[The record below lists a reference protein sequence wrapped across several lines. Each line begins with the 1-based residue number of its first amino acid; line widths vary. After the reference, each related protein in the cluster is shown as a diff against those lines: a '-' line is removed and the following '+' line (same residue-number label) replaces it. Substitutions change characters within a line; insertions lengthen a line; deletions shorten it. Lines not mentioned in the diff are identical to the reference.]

1 MRNQLDKAIR
11 RVTAARHAEQRRA
24 AVLMIPALLT
34 ILFVSWQL
42 HQVGT
47 AMTDDEYSC
56 GYEEHVH
63 SDTCYTEVLICGY
76 EEEAPEPPADLAE
89 DEAPEPPADSAEDE
103 TPEPPADP
111 AEDEALESP
120 ADSAED
126 EAPESPADSAEEAEE
141 EEEEEDGDAAPA
153 GHSHT
158 ADCYQKV
165 LTCTVPEHTH
175 TLECLADLTAD
186 VESPAD
192 WDGQSAGVSSFWSDA
207 MTEIAQRQLGYTE
220 SARNFTVDM
229 AMGEAP
235 AQTHHYTRYGDWYG
249 NPYGNWDVMFV
260 AFCQHY
266 AGIPENVIPQCA
278 SLLQLRTEL
287 GNTHPEYITPGG
299 SAAVPGD
306 IVIYR
311 NTNGE
316 ETIGIVTAYDG
327 ANLTVVSGAVNG
339 AVATVTVA
347 DAAASDTIRVLD
359 AYRAYTQT
367 GAPDESAPDE
377 SAPDESA
384 PDESA
389 PDESAPAESAPDESA
404 PDESESNEPAPDGSE
419 EFSLDADAIL
429 ARDGAVAYIVWQQ
442 PDSLMLAA
450 EGDDTP
456 AAAAASPEYD
466 SSENL
471 KLDNLLTSTD
481 ISINQNGTWTPLDES
496 APIKDGTEV
505 QVEILYSVPAN
516 AFKNAQHIA
525 TYTLPKGVYP
535 TRNQTGNIT
544 DSTGKKIGTFTLT
557 ENSPTVTFYFDAD
570 ETNHAFD
577 GTFDF
582 TTTINYAEISDSGKI
597 QLGTK
602 IYTIVPEYSL
612 KAEKSHTLSADKS
625 KVSYTVTVN
634 APNGTNHQSVTIT
647 DQMAAENTASGSYE
661 KDSIKINEKPLSEY
675 TGATITYS
683 TDGKGFTIT
692 GLPALGYNQ
701 SYTLT
706 YDVAVD
712 AVTGEDGSGT
722 LVNTAK
728 GTADTLQSN
737 EAKDTVTV
745 QESSISKTGTY
756 DAAAHRINWV
766 ITVKNPGGDLAG
778 YTVTDTPNPS
788 LDIVG
793 DVTLKSSDG
802 AVDTTIKGR
811 EFLIGGYTFPANSTA
826 ASYTFTYQT
835 LAPDPENGTVSAT
848 NQATLEKNAL
858 RYTATAVV
866 STGVGKVDIRKYPG
880 TVKPLENGDQQVM
893 WNITGTIPAGVNSFK
908 IVDNIRAPLYGVRP
922 QLEAAIKSTLRLT
935 MEDGTTLTWQQAE
948 DRGIQIQLF
957 FFSNG
962 SDNWS
967 DPDDGNPVSDDT
979 TEVHRIRL
987 QFSRTGSEKL
997 RILRCTI
1004 SDIPT
1009 VAKTSDMANNTTK
1022 NFVNRAEIHSDTAES
1037 QGWNG
1042 TYKYTKAGS
1051 ITKETSGSSGGE
1063 YQQNNSTDYTPN
1075 KVVWY
1080 QIRLNLGDN
1089 VAMDQPLTVVD
1100 KIPDGMKLAT
1110 DSNFLKDYMI
1120 AADLDTNSGSK
1131 FTGQIYEWDANIYS
1145 LMFGSNTYWSID
1157 ASAPGQLTI
1166 QVLPITLQSLIDKDK
1181 TSNHTVEIR
1190 YALRLD
1196 DAAWD
1201 DRAQEKKIYT
1211 NTATWN
1217 GASISSSM
1225 TITRPKKEPLEKTG
1239 SYDETTHQANY
1250 TLYVNPQAE
1259 DLAPDSNTLEL
1270 TDTMKSEYF
1279 GKTGMELMLDSIKV
1293 YEYLLKNG
1301 EWVKGEEVT
1310 DGVRVEKLEET
1321 PSTRQYK
1328 FILPDAKALVLEYS
1342 YKMNP
1347 GGLADDDKKV
1357 TNTAALA
1364 GQTAVSNQVAVKR
1377 DSASATVNNA
1387 VLTVTKTDSAS
1398 NVAITASQAD
1408 FKLHHYNRASGNWE
1422 PLGTRQT
1429 GANGSFDLT
1438 FAQSPAAGSAQLIT
1452 GDLYKLVETKSPK
1465 GYALNGTP
1473 HYFIWNDKATDDTQ
1487 KEAALADAAGSP
1499 APDELTT
1506 KDIHFLGVNGNRGT
1520 MAIPNTQNILTLH
1533 KIWYGLQNDT
1543 IDAPVDEI
1551 QVQLYRY
1558 PADKIKASAKPVGDP
1573 ITLTKKNGWTE
1584 KITLE
1589 DGYFYYVEELG
1600 TDTGALIF
1608 YEVNYSENNESGVI
1622 GGGTI
1627 TITNKQ
1633 KPSYELP
1640 STGGIGTTLFYV
1652 IGGGLM
1658 AVAAVLLVTKKR
1670 MNNK

>member
-11 RVTAARHAEQRRA
+11 RVMAARRAEHRRA
-24 AVLMIPALLT
+24 AVLVILALLT
-34 ILFVSWQL
+34 ILSVSWRL

-63 SDTCYTEVLICGY
+63 SDACYTEVLICGY
-76 EEEAPEPPADLAE
+76 
-89 DEAPEPPADSAEDE
+89 
-103 TPEPPADP
+103 
-111 AEDEALESP
+111 
-120 ADSAED
+120 ED
-126 EAPESPADSAEEAEE
+126 EAPESPADSAEEEDEAPEPPADAAEE
-141 EEEEEDGDAAPA
+141 GGDAAPT

-266 AGIPENVIPQCA
+266 AGIPEDIIPQCA

-299 SAAVPGD
+299 SAAAPGD
-306 IVIYR
+306 IVLY
-311 NTNGE
+311 TNAAGG

-339 AVATVTVA
+339 TVTTVTVA
-347 DAAASDTIRVLD
+347 DAAVSDTIRVLD

-367 GAPDESAPDE
+367 GAPDESAPAE
-377 SAPDESA
+377 SVPDKPAPDES
-384 PDESA
+384 
-389 PDESAPAESAPDESA
+389 
-404 PDESESNEPAPDGSE
+404 APDGSE
-419 EFSLDADAIL
+419 EFSLDAGAIL

-442 PDSLMLAA
+442 PDSIMLAA
-450 EGDDTP
+450 EGDDTL
-456 AAAAASPEYD
+456 AAAPEYD
-466 SSENL
+466 SDGNL

-481 ISINQNGTWTPLDES
+481 ISINQNGKWTPLEES

-505 QVEILYSVPAN
+505 QVGIVYSVPAN
-516 AFKNAQHIA
+516 AFRNGQHIA
-525 TYTLPKGVYP
+525 TYTLPTGVYP
-535 TRNQTGNIT
+535 KSDLTGDIT
-544 DSTGKKIGTFTLT
+544 DSTEKKIGTFTLT
-557 ENSPTVTFYFDAD
+557 AKSPTVTFYFDAD
-570 ETNHAFD
+570 ATSQAFT
-577 GTFDF
+577 GTFNF
-582 TTTINYAEISDSGKI
+582 TTMIDYAETSGSGKI

-602 IYTIVPEYSL
+602 AYTIEPKYPL
-612 KAEKSHTLSADKS
+612 NAEKSHNLSADKGT
-625 KVSYTVTVN
+625 VSYTVTVN
-634 APNGTNHQSVTIT
+634 APNGTNNQPVTIT
-647 DQMAAENTASGSYE
+647 DQMAAENTASGSY
-661 KDSIKINEKPLSEY
+661 DRDNIKINGQPLSSY
-675 TGATITYS
+675 LNATITYN

-701 SYTLT
+701 SYKLT
-706 YDVAVD
+706 YDVTVD

-745 QESSISKTGTY
+745 RESSITKTGAY
-756 DAAAHRINWV
+756 DAAARRINWV

-778 YTVTDTPNPS
+778 YRVSDEQIS
-788 LDIVG
+788 KLDIVG
-793 DVTLKSSDG
+793 DVTLKSADG
-802 AVDTTIKGR
+802 AVDITINGSD
-811 EFLIGGYTFPANSTA
+811 FLANGYTFPENSKA
-826 ASYTFTYQT
+826 DSYTFTYQT
-835 LAPDPENGTVSAT
+835 AAPDPVDGTVSAT
-848 NQATLEKNAL
+848 NQATLEKDEL
-858 RYTATAVV
+858 RYTATANV
-866 STGVGKVDIRKYPG
+866 STGVGEPNIRKDLG
-880 TVKPLENGDQQVM
+880 TVTPLENGDQKVM
-893 WNITGTIPAGVNSFK
+893 WNITGTVPAGVNSFK
-908 IVDNIRAPLYGVRP
+908 IVDNIRNPLYGVKS
-922 QLEAAIKSTLRLT
+922 QLETAIQNRLRLT
-935 MEDGTTLTWQQAE
+935 MEDGTTLRWQQAE

-987 QFSRTGSEKL
+987 QFSQTDGQKL

-1022 NFVNRAEIHSDTAES
+1022 RFVNRAEIHSDNAGN

-1042 TYKYTKAGS
+1042 IYEYTKAGS
-1051 ITKETSGSSGGE
+1051 IAKETSGSSGDG
-1063 YQQNNSTDYTPN
+1063 YQQNNTTDYTPN

-1080 QIRLNLGDN
+1080 RIKLNLGDI
-1089 VAMDQPLTVVD
+1089 VAMDKPLTVVD
-1100 KIPDGMKLAT
+1100 KIPNGMKLAT
-1110 DSNFLKDYMI
+1110 DGNFLKDYMS
-1120 AADLDTNSGSK
+1120 AVDLDANSGNK
-1131 FTGQIYEWDANIYS
+1131 YTGQIYERDANIYS
-1145 LMFGSNTYWSID
+1145 LMFGSDTYWSID
-1157 ASAPGQLTI
+1157 TSVAGQLTI
-1166 QVLPITLQSLIDKDK
+1166 QVLPITLEKLIDQNKK
-1181 TSNHTVEIR
+1181 TDHTVEIR

-1201 DRAQEKKIYT
+1201 ERGREEKTYT

-1225 TITRPKKEPLEKTG
+1225 TITRPKKKSLEKTG

-1259 DLAPDSNTLEL
+1259 DLAPDSDTLEL
-1270 TDTMKSEYF
+1270 TDTMESEYF

-1301 EWVKGEEVT
+1301 EWVKGKEIPN
-1310 DGVRVEKLEET
+1310 GVSIEKVKET
-1321 PSTRQYK
+1321 ASTRKYK

-1347 GGLADDDKKV
+1347 GNLANDMPV

-1364 GQTAVSNQVAVKR
+1364 GKTPVNNQVSVKR

-1387 VLTVTKTDSAS
+1387 VLTVSKTDSAT
-1398 NVAITASQAD
+1398 NVAITASPAT
-1408 FKLHHYNRASGNWE
+1408 FEIFHYNKTDSQWKSI
-1422 PLGTRQT
+1422 GTRQT
-1429 GANGSFDLT
+1429 GTNGSFDLT

-1452 GDLYKLVETKSPK
+1452 GDLYQLVETKPPT
-1465 GYALNGTP
+1465 GYALNATP
-1473 HYFIWNDKATDDTQ
+1473 HYFIWNATATDDP
-1487 KEAALADAAGSP
+1487 KKAEALTDAAGNP
-1499 APDELTT
+1499 APDKLTT
-1506 KDIHFLGVNGNRGT
+1506 KDIHFWGVNGNRTT
-1520 MAIPNTQNILTLH
+1520 MAIPNQQNILTLR
-1533 KIWYGLQNDT
+1533 KIWYDLENDA
-1543 IDAPVDEI
+1543 IEAPVDEI

-1558 PADKIKASAKPVGDP
+1558 PATSLKINAEPVGDP
-1573 ITLTKKNGWTE
+1573 ITLRKDDGWTE

-1589 DGYFYYVEELG
+1589 DGYIYYVEEMG
-1600 TDTGALIF
+1600 TDTDALIF